1 MWFNNKHIW
10 LHYAKDILAAD
21 EGSARFLQRYLY
33 FANIYRAHF
42 SVMEVI
48 DLQKY
53 KIVRHPRK
61 VKQSVKER
69 LHIPF
74 VFLSCNN

>member
-10 LHYAKDILAAD
+10 LHYTKNIIAAD
-21 EGSARFLQRYLY
+21 EISANFLARYLH
-33 FANIYRAHF
+33 FVSIYRAHL

-53 KIVRHPRK
+53 KVIKQQKKVRTA
-61 VKQSVKER
+61 VKQR
-69 LHIPF
+69 LHLPF
-74 VFLSCNN
+74 IFLSCNN